1 MITKKNNLSIKE
13 DKMKTKNKVAR
24 ALTAARKEKTT
35 VLCSIRLKKNG
46 QFSSVEGTVSDIKV
60 SKDGNP
66 YVVIQPR
73 RKDRHPQTVPLN
85 NVLTVRVGEEVV
97 RKG

>member
-1 MITKKNNLSIKE
+1 
-13 DKMKTKNKVAR
+13 MKVKNKVAR
-24 ALTAARKEKTT
+24 ALTAARKEKST

-73 RKDRHPQTVPLN
+73 QKNRHVQSVSLDN
-85 NVLTVRVGEEVV
+85 ILTVRVGEEVV
-97 RKG
+97 KR